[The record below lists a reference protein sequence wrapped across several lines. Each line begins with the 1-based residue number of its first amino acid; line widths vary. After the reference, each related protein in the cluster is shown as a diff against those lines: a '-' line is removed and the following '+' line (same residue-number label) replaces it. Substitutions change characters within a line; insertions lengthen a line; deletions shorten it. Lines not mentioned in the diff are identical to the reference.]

1 MAKKKVKIR
10 DLSGNIFTSFFRGLR
25 LGLTNFWRNKF
36 LSVATII
43 VMAVIIFIFNIIL
56 AVQHIGNEGLQSL
69 SERVDI
75 VIYLRDDVD
84 RFDAQKLILELE
96 GVQGVKTVKFTSKD
110 EALDIVSKTHPKTAD
125 FLKRFNITNP
135 LPPSISIT
143 THSAEDHN
151 TVRAFLDTS
160 EFKPLME
167 TYVTEGSSGESII
180 LSSVA
185 QNLQNISTF
194 VRQII
199 FWMVLVFILGGTL
212 IIVNAIQIT
221 IYSRRQEI
229 HIMRL
234 VGATPGFIRL
244 PYVFEAIL
252 YAVCAV
258 GLSFIMLSIIS
269 NSIQLDNTNLW
280 NYYSSL
286 NVTRILLTELG
297 ITIVLAVVSSFS
309 ATEQYIQGKLNL
321 N

>member
-1 MAKKKVKIR
+1 MTKKKLNKQ
-10 DLSGNIFTSFFRGLR
+10 DKGGNIFISFFRGLR
-25 LGLTNFWRNKF
+25 LGMTNFWRNKF
-36 LSVATII
+36 LSFATII

-56 AVQHIGNEGLQSL
+56 AVQHIGNEAINAL

-75 VIYLRDDVD
+75 VIYLHEDIDY
-84 RFDAQKLILELE
+84 FSAQKLTEQLKDLP
-96 GVQGVKTVKFTSKD
+96 GVKNVKFTSKE
-110 EALDIVSKTHPKTAD
+110 EALDIVSETHPQTAE
-125 FLKRFNITNP
+125 FLKKFNIANP

-143 THSAEDHN
+143 TFTAEDHAA
-151 TVRAFLDTS
+151 VRSFLDES
-160 EFKPLME
+160 EFKSFMQN
-167 TYVTEGSSGESII
+167 YVTEGSSGESVI

-185 QNLQNISTF
+185 DNLQSISTF

-234 VGATPGFIRL
+234 VGATPGFTRL

-252 YAVCAV
+252 YAIFAV
-258 GLSFIMLSIIS
+258 GLSFVILLTIS
-269 NSIQLDNTNLW
+269 QSIQLDQSNLW
-280 NYYSSL
+280 SYYSSL
-286 NVTRILLTELG
+286 NLPRIFITEIG
-297 ITIVLAVVSSFS
+297 ITIILAVVSSYS
-309 ATEQYIQGKLNL
+309 ATEQYIKGKLNL

>member
-1 MAKKKVKIR
+1 MAKNKLNTQ
-10 DLSGNIFTSFFRGLR
+10 DQGSIFISFFRGIS
-25 LGLTNFWRNKF
+25 LGITNFWRNKF
-36 LSVATII
+36 LSIATIT

-56 AVQHIGNEGLQSL
+56 AVQHIGNESINAL

-75 VIYLRDDVD
+75 VIYLHEDIDY
-84 RFDAQKLILELE
+84 FTAQKITTQLEN
-96 GVQGVKTVKFTSKD
+96 VQGVKSVKFTSKE
-110 EALDIVSKTHPKTAD
+110 EALDIVSQTHPQTAE
-125 FLKRFNITNP
+125 FLKKFNITNP
-135 LPPSISIT
+135 LPPSLSIT
-143 THSAEDHN
+143 TFSPEDHAN
-151 TVRAFLDTS
+151 VQAFMQQS
-160 EFKPLME
+160 EFKSFMQN
-167 TYVTEGSSGESII
+167 YITEGTSGESVI

-185 QNLQNISTF
+185 DNLQNMSTF

-252 YAVCAV
+252 YAFFAV
-258 GLSFIMLSIIS
+258 GLSFLILLAIS
-269 NSIQLDNTNLW
+269 QSIQLDGSNLW
-280 NYYSSL
+280 SYYSNL
-286 NVTRILLTELG
+286 NLSRVFITEIG
-297 ITIVLAVVSSFS
+297 ITIVLAIVSSYT
-309 ATEQYIQGKLNL
+309 ATEQYIKGKLNL

>member
-1 MAKKKVKIR
+1 MAKNK
-10 DLSGNIFTSFFRGLR
+10 LSQQDPGGSIFISFARGIR

-36 LSVATII
+36 LSFATII

-56 AVQHIGNEGLQSL
+56 AVQHIGNEAINAL

-75 VIYLRDDVD
+75 VLYLHEDIDY
-84 RFDAQKLILELE
+84 FTAQKLTDQIENI
-96 GVQGVKTVKFTSKD
+96 QGVKSVKFTSKE
-110 EALDIVSKTHPKTAD
+110 EALDIVSKTHPQTAE
-125 FLKRFNITNP
+125 FLRKFNITNP

-143 THSAEDHN
+143 TFTAEDH
-151 TVRAFLDTS
+151 TAVQAYLEQS
-160 EFKPLME
+160 EFKNFMQN
-167 TYVTEGSSGESII
+167 YVTEASSGESVI

-185 QNLQNISTF
+185 DNLRNISTF

-234 VGATPGFIRL
+234 VGATPGFTRL
-244 PYVFEAIL
+244 PFIFEAIL
-252 YAVCAV
+252 YALFAV
-258 GLSFIMLSIIS
+258 GLSFVILLVISQSI
-269 NSIQLDNTNLW
+269 NLDQSNLW
-280 NYYSSL
+280 SYYSNL
-286 NVTRILLTELG
+286 NLSRVFLTEIG
-297 ITIVLAVVSSFS
+297 ITIVLAVVSSYS
-309 ATEQYIQGKLNL
+309 ATEQYIKGKLNL